1 MNSARQQ
8 VESLDNQ
15 FAEIHQT
22 SADFI
27 ANLSDE
33 LLYARA
39 AEATSHETC
48 GEQILRCSA
57 VIERS
62 FGGMTANLW
71 DDPFEW
77 TLPETL
83 DTPAKMLEYLNEV
96 EDLRNRAFL
105 AFKDDADLSKKI
117 MTPTGMKQ
125 ILPFLLD
132 TLRRARHHQQ
142 RAFKVFEAMNTD
154 H

>member
-1 MNSARQQ
+1 MNSARHQ

-22 SADFI
+22 SSGFI

-39 AEATSHETC
+39 AEASPHDTC

-57 VIERS
+57 VIEQS
-62 FGGMTANLW
+62 FGGLTANLW

-83 DTPAKMLEYLNEV
+83 DTQGKMLEYLNEV

-105 AFKDDADLSKKI
+105 AFKDDADLSKEI
-117 MTPTGMKQ
+117 MTPTGVKQ

-142 RAFKVFEAMNTD
+142 RAFKVFEALTTD